1 MCILGQLPIASL
13 FPTFYYLNG
22 SERLRTTLE
31 RVLESLKLEVD
42 EDSAILNVS
51 NPSDPFQRH
60 FETLLLGDQE
70 LSRLRL
76 KLCVADFCWVCYVP
90 PV

>member
-1 MCILGQLPIASL
+1 MRTLGQLPIASL
-13 FPTFYYLNG
+13 FPTFYCLNG

-31 RVLESLKLEVD
+31 RVLESLKLDVN
-42 EDSAILNVS
+42 EDSAILSVP

-70 LSRLRL
+70 LSKLRL
-76 KLCVADFCWVCYVP
+76 KLCVVDFCWVRSVP